1 MLFIK
6 SGFSAICLVN
16 SSNVCRCGSIVGFV
30 SNSISCVR
38 EVPFMSSVC
47 LSGTSLFCCGCNGG
61 NSVLSVLFLVGLL
74 VFHAGLLGS
83 MGGNVLLVCL
93 TVVLCVFLITF

>member
-16 SSNVCRCGSIVGFV
+16 SSNVCRCGSMFGFV
-30 SNSISCVR
+30 SSSISCAS
-38 EVPFMSSVC
+38 EFPFMSSAC
-47 LSGTSLFCCGCNGG
+47 LSGIRLSGCGCSGG
-61 NSVLSVLFLVGLL
+61 KSVLFVLFLVGLL

-83 MGGNVLLVCL
+83 TGGKVLLVCIA
-93 TVVLCVFLITF
+93 VVR